1 MPTFRLQSYAFVM
14 LLLPLP
20 ALCGAQSPPAAKPS
34 SWRVRTTLST
44 KAEYDNNVYLASSRG
59 RTAIDASGAT
69 TSGRYA
75 GMPSS
80 SDVITTVRA
89 GVELAGDGMGGR
101 KLSVTPRAAYEFY
114 AQNAARRNVQ
124 LDLSVAQELGHGSE
138 LRLRGALTPSAF
150 FKNYMFDAVDSNGD
164 GSIAASE
171 RQYAAAD
178 FRELEAGA
186 DYRRRLDKSTS
197 KSPVGATVRVGA
209 GYYARDYESR
219 FAGRNLRG
227 PTAAADF
234 VVSTGKDTRFT
245 LGYDIGKL
253 SATATPTV
261 VLLDEPVYG
270 RDFNGNGR
278 ATDLNARSVQPV
290 DRSRLEQQA
299 SLKAQTRVGTRTE
312 LDVGYA
318 RRWRSFSST
327 QQFDVSN
334 NGRSDARN
342 EFAGELQLRLSKP
355 LALTVG
361 AQTSGQRLNRPLD
374 SGVSGEVDD
383 YSRLRGIAG
392 LTYKF

>member
-1 MPTFRLQSYAFVM
+1 MSTHHFRSFAFVV

-20 ALCGAQSPPAAKPS
+20 ALSSAQSALGPKPS

-44 KAEYDNNVYLASSRG
+44 GSEYDNNVYLASSKG
-59 RTAIDASGAT
+59 RTAIDASATT
-69 TSGRYA
+69 TSGRYD

-89 GVELAGDGMGGR
+89 GVELAGDGLGGR
-101 KLSVTPRAAYEFY
+101 KLSVTPRARYEFY
-114 AQNAARRNVQ
+114 AQNAARRNAQ
-124 LDLSVAQELGHGSE
+124 LDLSVAQDLGHGSE
-138 LRLRGALTPSAF
+138 LRLRGALTPNTF
-150 FKNYMFDAVDSNGD
+150 FKNYMFDAVDTNGD
-164 GSIAASE
+164 GSILGEE
-171 RQYAAAD
+171 RRYAAAD

-197 KSPVGATVRVGA
+197 KSPVGASVRVGA
-209 GYYARDYESR
+209 GYYARDYDSR

-227 PTAAADF
+227 PTATADF
-234 VVSTGKDTRFT
+234 VLSARRDTRFT
-245 LGYDIGKL
+245 LGYDVGKL
-253 SATATPTV
+253 SATTTPTV
-261 VLLDEPVYG
+261 VLLDETVYG

-278 ATDLNARSVQPV
+278 ATDLNARSLQPV

-299 SLKAQTRVGTRTE
+299 SLKAQTRVGARTE

-334 NGRSDARN
+334 NGRHDARN
-342 EFAGELQLRLSKP
+342 EFAGELQVRLSKP
-355 LALTVG
+355 LSLTVG
-361 AQTSGQRLNRPLD
+361 AQSSGQQLNRPLD

>member
-1 MPTFRLQSYAFVM
+1 M
-14 LLLPLP
+14 LLLLLP
-20 ALCGAQSPPAAKPS
+20 AVSGAQSSLAAKPS
-34 SWRVRTTLST
+34 SWRVKTTFST
-44 KAEYDNNVYLASSRG
+44 KAEYDDNVYLATSRG
-59 RTAIDASGAT
+59 RTAIDASGT
-69 TSGRYA
+69 STSGRYA
-75 GMPSS
+75 EMTSS

-101 KLSVTPRAAYEFY
+101 KLSVTPRAGYDFY
-114 AQNAARRNVQ
+114 AQNAARRNVH
-124 LDLSVAQELGHGSE
+124 LDLSVAQDLGQGNE
-138 LRLRGALTPSAF
+138 LRLRGALTPSTF
-150 FKNYMFDAVDSNGD
+150 FKNYMFDAVDTNAD
-164 GSIAASE
+164 GSISGGE
-171 RQYAAAD
+171 RRYAAAD

-209 GYYARDYESR
+209 GYYARDYESQ

-234 VVSTGKDTRFT
+234 VVSTGRDTRFT
-245 LGYDIGKL
+245 LGYDVGKL
-253 SATATPTV
+253 AATTTPTV

-270 RDFNGNGR
+270 QDFNGNGR

-299 SLKAQTRVGTRTE
+299 SLKAQTRVGARTE

-342 EFAGELQLRLSKP
+342 EFSGELQFRLTKP
-355 LALTVG
+355 LALTLG
-361 AQTSGQRLNRPLD
+361 AQSSGQQLNRPLD